1 MEKTYQNLVLAKYKY
16 DAAIAKIE
24 NTLRNKVKF
33 EFAVLFQQSD
43 GFVILHTEETRNVL
57 CMSSGTCMHFQISY
71 TTYVP
76 LLIHGVR
83 CSCFFNF

>member
-43 GFVILHTEETRNVL
+43 GFVILHTEETRNVSGL
-57 CMSSGTCMHFQISY
+57 CVVALSRNLKL
-71 TTYVP
+71 TTTLDGAITQNPCYVP
-76 LLIHGVR
+76 L
-83 CSCFFNF
+83 N

>member
-43 GFVILHTEETRNVL
+43 GFVILHTEETRNVWVL
-57 CMSSGTCMHFQISY
+57 AKL
-71 TTYVP
+71 P
-76 LLIHGVR
+76 NR
-83 CSCFFNF
+83 KFN

>member
-43 GFVILHTEETRNVL
+43 GFVILHTEETRNAPL
-57 CMSSGTCMHFQISY
+57 SACLDIIKGKGEL
-71 TTYVP
+71 TYKDY
-76 LLIHGVR
+76 IKE
-83 CSCFFNF
+83 CI

>member
-43 GFVILHTEETRNVL
+43 GFVILHTEETRNVFGL
-57 CMSSGTCMHFQISY
+57 GEGGLVGCSNLAEC
-71 TTYVP
+71 VCP
-76 LLIHGVR
+76 LLPNPCYV
-83 CSCFFNF
+83 